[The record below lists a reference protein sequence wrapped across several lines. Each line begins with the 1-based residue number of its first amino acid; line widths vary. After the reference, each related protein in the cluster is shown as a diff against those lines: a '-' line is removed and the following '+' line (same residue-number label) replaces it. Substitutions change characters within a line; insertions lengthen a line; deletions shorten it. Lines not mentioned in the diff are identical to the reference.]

1 MPKIKAF
8 KGIHPNPTLV
18 NQVVVSVENL
28 SLQEAKN
35 IRDTSPNSFVN
46 MLVPKVENRFLMGS
60 KTELA
65 FKKIN
70 ENFDDFLDKG
80 ILQKEPE
87 PAIFVYQVK
96 HYGFTQTG
104 FWTLTAIDD
113 YLNNTVKKHELTR
126 ADREQNLVDYLQ
138 HTGMDA
144 NPVLIAYQQDAF
156 LTEILANTVKTDPLL
171 RFSIDASQHSL
182 WKISEETVIEKIVA
196 RFATLSSTYIAD
208 GHHRA
213 AAASSYG
220 IERRKYNLKH
230 RGDEEYNFFSSV
242 YMDAQQL
249 HIFEFHRLVKDLGKW
264 NLPQFLDKISEQF
277 ICTALPNG
285 TSSYLPKQPR
295 EFGMYL
301 AGNWYTLQSIKSVNS
316 DNPVDDLDVSILQSE
331 ILEKILDIA
340 DPRTDARLSFAGG
353 LTPLSELVQKV
364 DEGFADLLFTL
375 FPTSIEEL
383 FRVADAGEVMPP
395 KSTWFEPKFL
405 SGLLVHQLT

>member
-8 KGIHPNPTLV
+8 KGIHPNSSLV
-18 NQVVVSVENL
+18 QEVVVPVENL
-28 SLQEAKN
+28 SLEEAKT
-35 IRDTSPNSFVN
+35 IRDKNPHSFVN

-65 FKKIN
+65 YKKIN

-80 ILQKEPE
+80 ILQKDEQA
-87 PAIFVYQVK
+87 AIYVYQVS

-144 NPVLIAYQQDAF
+144 NPVLIAYPKDDV
-156 LTEILANTVKTDPLL
+156 LSELLLSTVKTAPILQ
-171 RFSIDASQHSL
+171 FTIQQSQHCL
-182 WKISEETVIEKIVA
+182 WKISDESTQAKLIA
-196 RFATLSSTYIAD
+196 HFAAMPSTYIAD

-242 YMDAQQL
+242 YMDAEQL
-249 HIFEFHRLVKDLGKW
+249 RIFEFHRLVKDLGKLS
-264 NLPQFLDKISEQF
+264 LPQFLEKLNDQF
-277 ICTALPNG
+277 TCKPLGN
-285 TSSYLPKQPR
+285 TSNYKPSAPQH
-295 EFGMYL
+295 FGMYV
-301 AGNWYTLQSIKSVNS
+301 AGTWYDLMYKKAESLQS
-316 DNPVDDLDVSILQSE
+316 PVDQLDVSILQKHVLQH
-331 ILEKILDIA
+331 ILGIQ

-353 LTPLSELVQKV
+353 LRPLEDLVRKV
-364 DEGFADLLFTL
+364 DDGMADVLFTL
-375 FPTSIEEL
+375 YPTSIEEL
-383 FRVADAGEVMPP
+383 FGVADAGEVMPP